1 MKYKKPY
8 IIGEIGINHNG
19 SIKIAKKLIELAKK
33 CNFDAVKFQKRSPDV
48 STPEDQKNKIRE
60 TPWGE
65 MSYLNYKKKIE
76 FNYND
81 YKEIDKFCK
90 SIKIDWFVSCWDIE
104 SFEVMKKFNFKYHKV
119 ASAMITNIPLLE
131 RIAKSKVHTLISTG
145 MSTLKNIDNAVKIF
159 KKFKCNFTLLHC
171 ISTYPAKDKDLNL
184 KCITNLKKRY
194 KCRVGYSGHENS
206 VSPSLVAYLL
216 GAEVIERHITLD
228 RSMWGTDQASSLSE
242 PGMKNLTEVIS
253 KIPDIIGNGRKKIL
267 KEEIPISKKLRYW

>member
-19 SIKIAKKLIELAKK
+19 SIKIAKELIELAKK
-33 CNFDAVKFQKRSPDV
+33 CNFDAVKFQKRTPDV
-48 STPEDQKNKIRE
+48 STPDYEKNKMRE

-81 YKEIDKFCK
+81 YKEINKFCK
-90 SIKIDWFVSCWDIE
+90 SIKIDWLVSCWDIE
-104 SFEVMKKFNFKYHKV
+104 SFELMKKFNFKYHKV
-119 ASAMITNIPLLE
+119 ASAMITNIPLIE
-131 RIAKSKVHTLISTG
+131 KIAKSKVHTLISTG

-171 ISTYPAKDKDLNL
+171 VSTYPAKDKDLNL

-206 VSPSLVAYLL
+206 VSPSLVAYML

-242 PGMKNLTEVIS
+242 TGMKNLTDVIL
-253 KIPDIIGNGRKKIL
+253 KIPNIIGNGRKKIL

>member
-19 SIKIAKKLIELAKK
+19 SIKIAKELIELAKK
-33 CNFDAVKFQKRSPDV
+33 CNFDAVKFQKRTPDV
-48 STPEDQKNKIRE
+48 STPDYEKNKMRE

-81 YKEIDKFCK
+81 YKEINKFCK
-90 SIKIDWFVSCWDIE
+90 SIKIDWLVSCWDIE

-131 RIAKSKVHTLISTG
+131 KIAKSKVHTLISTG
-145 MSTLKNIDNAVKIF
+145 MSTLRNIDNAVKIF

-171 ISTYPAKDKDLNL
+171 VSTYPAKDKDLNL

-206 VSPSLVAYLL
+206 VSPSLVAYML

-242 PGMKNLTEVIS
+242 TGMKNLTDVIL
-253 KIPDIIGNGRKKIL
+253 KIPNIIGNGRKKIL